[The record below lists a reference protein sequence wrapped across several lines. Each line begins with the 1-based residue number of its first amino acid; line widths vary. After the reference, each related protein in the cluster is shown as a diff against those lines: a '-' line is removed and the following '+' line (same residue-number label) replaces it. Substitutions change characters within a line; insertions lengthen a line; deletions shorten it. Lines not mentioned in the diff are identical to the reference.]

1 MRIPM
6 TRCRILLITPLL
18 LIALSACNRNQ
29 PSGVPETQALP
40 ATATP
45 APPPAPPPAAVITD
59 APSVTEAA
67 PPPLD
72 SPIPAYEKTGF
83 PDCDDYIE
91 AYRQCLNTRLGSDER
106 KTRGQELHA
115 AFRAI
120 SANVARGVD
129 PARVAALCKKSRKLA
144 ANKLTDLGCSL

>member
-1 MRIPM
+1 M
-6 TRCRILLITPLL
+6 TRCRMLLIAPLL
-18 LIALSACNRNQ
+18 LISLTACNRNQ

-40 ATATP
+40 PSATP
-45 APPPAPPPAAVITD
+45 AAQPPPAAAVAETPAAI
-59 APSVTEAA
+59 EAA

-72 SPIPAYEKTGF
+72 SPIPPYEKTGF

-91 AYRQCLNTRLGSDER
+91 AYRQCLNTRLGSDAR
-106 KTRGQELHA
+106 KMRGQELHA

-120 SANVARGVD
+120 SANIARGVD

-144 ANKLTDLGCSL
+144 SSKLTDLGCPL